1 MILFALP
8 EPVRFARF
16 RVMLAMA
23 ILSQLATFVQ
33 IIATSWAIVAM
44 NGSATMVALVQTAAN
59 LPIMRFA
66 ISGGC

>member
-1 MILFALP
+1 MIFFTLP

-16 RVMLAMA
+16 RDMLAMA
-23 ILSQLATFVQ
+23 ILSQLGTFVQ

-44 NGSATMVALVQTAAN
+44 NGSANMVALVQPAAN